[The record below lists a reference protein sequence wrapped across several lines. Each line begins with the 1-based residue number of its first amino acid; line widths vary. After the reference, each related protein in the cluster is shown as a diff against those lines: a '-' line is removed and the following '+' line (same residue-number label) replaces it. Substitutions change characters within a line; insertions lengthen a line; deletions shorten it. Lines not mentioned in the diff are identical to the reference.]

1 MRTALP
7 RPPSAR
13 PAELRVPAALKMA
26 EGGGGAP
33 PPSCSSSSS
42 SSSLK
47 GLREQMGERG
57 RRGPGGGLGRP
68 EGTERG
74 AQRGLC
80 AGPRPG
86 SRSRPTG
93 PRCPGAPA
101 VRCAALRCGVLREPP
116 VVRTSRRAELLG
128 LQLPQRVVLAVRS
141 GTPPKCR
148 RRGQDVAL
156 RIRDATVLFVSSSF
170 LSPLLC
176 ALAEGTPRC
185 FGFVLPCSRARL
197 FLRPQITVLCDV
209 LGACAELYG
218 AAARTASGASNYRR

>member
-1 MRTALP
+1 MRG
-7 RPPSAR
+7 
-13 PAELRVPAALKMA
+13 
-26 EGGGGAP
+26 EGGGPGAG
-33 PPSCSSSSS
+33 S
-42 SSSLK
+42 
-47 GLREQMGERG
+47 
-57 RRGPGGGLGRP
+57 GRP

-74 AQRGLC
+74 RS
-80 AGPRPG
+80 AGFGGAEAGEPLPPYRAALPRSSG
-86 SRSRPTG
+86 R
-93 PRCPGAPA
+93 A
-101 VRCAALRCGVLREPP
+101 VRCASVCFGVLREPP
-116 VVRTSRRAELLG
+116 VVRTSRRAEVLG

-176 ALAEGTPRC
+176 ALPEGTPRC
-185 FGFVLPCSRARL
+185 FGFVLLCSRARL

-218 AAARTASGASNYRR
+218 AAARTASGASNYKR

>member
-1 MRTALP
+1 MRG
-7 RPPSAR
+7 
-13 PAELRVPAALKMA
+13 
-26 EGGGGAP
+26 EGGGPGAG
-33 PPSCSSSSS
+33 SG
-42 SSSLK
+42 
-47 GLREQMGERG
+47 GLRARSGGRSAGFVRG
-57 RRGPGGGLGRP
+57 RG
-68 EGTERG
+68 RG
-74 AQRGLC
+74 A
-80 AGPRPG
+80 
-86 SRSRPTG
+86 
-93 PRCPGAPA
+93 APA
-101 VRCAALRCGVLREPP
+101 LPGRAALELRPCAALRCGALREPP

-218 AAARTASGASNYRR
+218 AAARTASGASNYKR

>member
-1 MRTALP
+1 MSGDGEWTAPCSRRGPPRPAGRPCPPPRRRCRAVRSVRTALP

-26 EGGGGAP
+26 EGGGGVP

-101 VRCAALRCGVLREPP
+101 VRCAAVRC
-116 VVRTSRRAELLG
+116 
-128 LQLPQRVVLAVRS
+128 
-141 GTPPKCR
+141 
-148 RRGQDVAL
+148 
-156 RIRDATVLFVSSSF
+156 
-170 LSPLLC
+170 
-176 ALAEGTPRC
+176 
-185 FGFVLPCSRARL
+185 
-197 FLRPQITVLCDV
+197 
-209 LGACAELYG
+209 
-218 AAARTASGASNYRR
+218 AS